1 MPNKAPGGPYADA
14 SGTAAVDSAF
24 VSLDDLP
31 LDDLQTLLLAPCQAR
46 PSHAAVPL
54 GVGHPQFSRDLV
66 RRSRLARAAVLARMQ
81 ELAAAAGGS

>member
-24 VSLDDLP
+24 VS

-81 ELAAAAGGS
+81 ERAAAAGGS